1 MSCAWLASRIPWRQV
16 KRAIVIL
23 AFVGI
28 TVGIAVKAPDEGI
41 EGIAVEIAADIV
53 TELALEIV
61 EALFEKCAGSCKSKA
76 SKVKRFALLAA
87 LGLPRVMRRLYSRAV
102 TLVDYAKLARG
113 VARITLS
120 RVEALN
126 AINLEMRDLLWEF
139 VRAAVLDPDV
149 RALVFSGAGARAFSA
164 GADIS
169 EFGSAP
175 SLDAA
180 REARRQRDLWGLLE
194 EAPLPTVAALHGFC
208 FGAGIELP
216 LYCDLRLA
224 APDTRIALPEVTL
237 GYIPSAGGTQLM
249 PRVGAAGAAAGL
261 ILGGEPIDAERALAW
276 GIVHRIV
283 PLDELEAAALAA
295 AERLAAADGERVAAL
310 KRSIRRGLDLPLEA
324 AIAADAQTATRLRSR
339 ITTRQPQAAD
349 PD

>member
-1 MSCAWLASRIPWRQV
+1 
-16 KRAIVIL
+16 
-23 AFVGI
+23 
-28 TVGIAVKAPDEGI
+28 
-41 EGIAVEIAADIV
+41 
-53 TELALEIV
+53 
-61 EALFEKCAGSCKSKA
+61 
-76 SKVKRFALLAA
+76 
-87 LGLPRVMRRLYSRAV
+87 MRRLYSRAM

-113 VARITLS
+113 VARITL
-120 RVEALN
+120 RRPEALN

-139 VRAAVLDPDV
+139 IHAALLDPDV
-149 RALVFSGAGARAFSA
+149 RALLFTGAGARAFSA

-169 EFGSAP
+169 EFGTAG

-180 REARRQRDLWGLLE
+180 REARRQRDLWALLE

-283 PLDELEAAALAA
+283 PLAELEAAALAA
-295 AERLAAADGERVAAL
+295 AERLAAADAERVAAV
-310 KRSIRRGLDLPLEA
+310 KRGIRRGLDLPLEA

-339 ITTRQPQAAD
+339 IVTR
-349 PD
+349 

>member
-1 MSCAWLASRIPWRQV
+1 MKICEKFVSCIHWLLVVPIL
-16 KRAIVIL
+16 VI
-23 AFVGI
+23 AGTMMIGSAVGAPVEGVAAEI
-28 TVGIAVKAPDEGI
+28 TAEVLE
-41 EGIAVEIAADIV
+41 IV
-53 TELALEIV
+53 TEQIAGEIV
-61 EALFEKCAGSCKSKA
+61 KVLSKRCADRCKRG
-76 SKVKRFALLAA
+76 KVKRFALLAA
-87 LGLPRVMRRLYSRAV
+87 LGLPRVVRRLYSRAM
-102 TLVDYAKLARG
+102 TLVDYDKLAHG
-113 VARITLS
+113 VARITLD

-139 VRAAVLDPDV
+139 VHAAVLDPDV
-149 RALVFSGAGARAFSA
+149 CALLFTGAGARGFSA

-169 EFGSAP
+169 EFGTAG

-249 PRVGAAGAAAGL
+249 PRVGAAGAAGAAAGL

-283 PLDELEAAALAA
+283 PLAELEAAALAA
-295 AERLAAADGERVAAL
+295 AERLAAADGERVAAV

-339 ITTRQPQAAD
+339 ITTR
-349 PD
+349 

>member
-1 MSCAWLASRIPWRQV
+1 MTL
-16 KRAIVIL
+16 
-23 AFVGI
+23 I
-28 TVGIAVKAPDEGI
+28 TYD
-41 EGIAVEIAADIV
+41 
-53 TELALEIV
+53 
-61 EALFEKCAGSCKSKA
+61 
-76 SKVKRFALLAA
+76 
-87 LGLPRVMRRLYSRAV
+87 
-102 TLVDYAKLARG
+102 KLARG

-120 RVEALN
+120 RPEALN

-139 VRAAVLDPDV
+139 IHAAVLDPDV

-169 EFGSAP
+169 EFGTAG

-180 REARRQRDLWGLLE
+180 REARRQRDLWALLE
-194 EAPLPTVAALHGFC
+194 DAPLPTVAALHGFC

-249 PRVGAAGAAAGL
+249 PRVGVAGAAAGL

-295 AERLAAADGERVAAL
+295 AERLAAADAERVAAL

-324 AIAADAQTATRLRSR
+324 AIAADAQTAARLRSR
-339 ITTRQPQAAD
+339 IATR
-349 PD
+349 

>member
-1 MSCAWLASRIPWRQV
+1 MIIFF
-16 KRAIVIL
+16 AI
-23 AFVGI
+23 VGI
-28 TVGIAVKAPDEGI
+28 TVGITTGALGEGI

-61 EALFEKCAGSCKSKA
+61 EALFEKCASSCKSKA
-76 SKVKRFALLAA
+76 DKVKRFALLAA
-87 LGLPRVMRRLYSRAV
+87 LGLLRVVRRLYSRAM

-113 VARITLS
+113 VARITLD
-120 RVEALN
+120 RPEALN

-139 VRAAVLDPDV
+139 IHAAVLDPDV
-149 RALVFSGAGARAFSA
+149 CALLFTGAGARAFSA

-169 EFGSAP
+169 EFGTAG

-194 EAPLPTVAALHGFC
+194 DLPLPTVAALHGFC

-283 PLDELEAAALAA
+283 PLAELEGAALAA
-295 AERLAAADGERVAAL
+295 AERLAAADAERVAAV

-339 ITTRQPQAAD
+339 IVTR
-349 PD
+349 

>member
-1 MSCAWLASRIPWRQV
+1 
-16 KRAIVIL
+16 
-23 AFVGI
+23 
-28 TVGIAVKAPDEGI
+28 
-41 EGIAVEIAADIV
+41 
-53 TELALEIV
+53 
-61 EALFEKCAGSCKSKA
+61 
-76 SKVKRFALLAA
+76 
-87 LGLPRVMRRLYSRAV
+87 MRRLYSRAM
-102 TLVDYAKLARG
+102 TLVDYAKLAHG
-113 VARITLS
+113 VAQITLD

-149 RALVFSGAGARAFSA
+149 RALVFSGAGPRAFSA

-169 EFGSAP
+169 EFGSAG

-194 EAPLPTVAALHGFC
+194 DLPLPTVAALHGFC

-249 PRVGAAGAAAGL
+249 PRVGAPGAAAGL

-283 PLDELEAAALAA
+283 PLEELEAAALAA
-295 AERLAAADGERVAAL
+295 AERLAAADAERVAAL

-324 AIAADAQTATRLRSR
+324 AIAADAQTAARLRSR
-339 ITTRQPQAAD
+339 ITTR
-349 PD
+349 

>member
-1 MSCAWLASRIPWRQV
+1 M
-16 KRAIVIL
+16 
-23 AFVGI
+23 
-28 TVGIAVKAPDEGI
+28 
-41 EGIAVEIAADIV
+41 
-53 TELALEIV
+53 TELAPEIV
-61 EALFEKCAGSCKSKA
+61 EALFEKCASSCKSKA
-76 SKVKRFALLAA
+76 DKVKRFALLAV
-87 LGLPRVMRRLYSRAV
+87 LGLLRVVRRLYSRAM
-102 TLVDYAKLARG
+102 TLIDYAKLARG
-113 VARITLS
+113 VARITLD

-139 VRAAVLDPDV
+139 IHAAVLDPDV
-149 RALVFSGAGARAFSA
+149 RALLFTGAGERAFSA

-169 EFGSAP
+169 EFGTAG

-194 EAPLPTVAALHGFC
+194 DLPLPTVAALHGFC

-224 APDTRIALPEVTL
+224 AADTRIALPEVRL

-276 GIVHRIV
+276 GIVHRVV
-283 PLDELEAAALAA
+283 PLEGLEAAALEAA
-295 AERLAAADGERVAAL
+295 ARLAAADAGRVAAV

-324 AIAADAQTATRLRSR
+324 AIAADAQTARRLRSR
-339 ITTRQPQAAD
+339 IATRWPEAAD